1 MKQRDLMMRWLNIK
15 TKRFGTSLHTAKA
28 GFTLMELMITVMI
41 AGTLLAIATLNM
53 NNLVFRSQAS
63 RVTDTLVADLHLARM
78 TAMRAKREVT
88 VAFNQPAAGQY
99 TVSWTG
105 ADGAV
110 SQVSQLDTMDKRV
123 QFDDTPPGSSPTPD
137 TSFVFNQLGFVQP
150 SSGSLIGNIYVTD
163 TKSGTS
169 FRIATTPAGG
179 IEKRRWLGSAWEG
192 TPLTY
197 TP

>member
-1 MKQRDLMMRWLNIK
+1 MMQFFNIK
-15 TKRFGTSLHTAKA
+15 TKCFGTSLHGAKA
-28 GFTLMELMITVMI
+28 GFTLMELMVTVLI

-53 NNLVFRSQAS
+53 ENLVFRSHAD
-63 RVTDTLVADLHLARM
+63 RVMDTLVGDLQLARM
-78 TAMRAKREVT
+78 TAMRAKRQVT

-99 TVSWTG
+99 TVSWVSENG
-105 ADGAV
+105 AIN
-110 SQVSQLDTMDKRV
+110 QVSRLDHQGSRRV
-123 QFDDTPPGSSPTPD
+123 EFEDSPPGGSPEPD
-137 TSFVFNQLGFVQP
+137 DSFVFNQLGFVQP
-150 SSGSLIGNIYVTD
+150 SSGNLIGSIYVSD
-163 TKSGTS
+163 IKNGTI